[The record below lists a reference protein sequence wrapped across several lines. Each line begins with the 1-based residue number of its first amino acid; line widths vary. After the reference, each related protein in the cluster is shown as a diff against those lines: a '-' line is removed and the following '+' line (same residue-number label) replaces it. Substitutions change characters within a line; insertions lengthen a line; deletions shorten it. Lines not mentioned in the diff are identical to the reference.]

1 MTHTPLF
8 LQKAP
13 DCAVCLLP
21 HQQQKHS
28 LGPCRHL
35 GAAAQILHTR
45 LIGLHDDECRVL
57 PPERGACFVK
67 AGYRLNLY
75 IRLCGCKRG
84 QADRL
89 RCRAAHQKDR
99 ILSRLF
105 HVLSPLSITLYF
117 MQRPCFC
124 QSISLAERRD
134 KENRYRFFPNRA

>member
-1 MTHTPLF
+1 M
-8 LQKAP
+8 
-13 DCAVCLLP
+13 
-21 HQQQKHS
+21 
-28 LGPCRHL
+28 
-35 GAAAQILHTR
+35 
-45 LIGLHDDECRVL
+45 L

>member
-1 MTHTPLF
+1 M
-8 LQKAP
+8 
-13 DCAVCLLP
+13 
-21 HQQQKHS
+21 
-28 LGPCRHL
+28 
-35 GAAAQILHTR
+35 
-45 LIGLHDDECRVL
+45 L

-105 HVLSPLSITLYF
+105 HVLSPPLNHALFYAAALFLSIHF
-117 MQRPCFC
+117 
-124 QSISLAERRD
+124 SG
-134 KENRYRFFPNRA
+134 